1 MTKAQAVSPLQ
12 AIVNSAAL
20 KKAEAQY
27 RFANLFTPYSFDPER
42 VDFDRVASLLAHP
55 TKAFPQPS
63 ETVKSSLDR
72 IGATLAEQSA
82 ILDAFKAQGTE
93 PTLTDDQ
100 LFTTARNNVVG
111 NRLNT
116 TAHQAA

>member
-1 MTKAQAVSPLQ
+1 MSKTAAVSPLQ
-12 AIVNSAAL
+12 TIVNGAAL

-42 VDFDRVASLLAHP
+42 VDFDRVASLLTTPA
-55 TKAFPQPS
+55 KAFPQPS
-63 ETVKSSLDR
+63 ETVKASLER
-72 IGATLAEQSA
+72 INATLAEQSA

-93 PTLTDDQ
+93 PTLSDEQ

-111 NRLNT
+111 NRMNT
-116 TAHQAA
+116 ATHQAA